1 MKLRYVYAAVAVA
14 LLGILISVEVP
25 LISQVFL
32 RNTDV
37 IDVPRKDFRLNIVRV
52 WEDDIVR
59 IEIEVEGEEDLVV
72 TVERAHFW
80 IGARQEGGT
89 PANIFTKKYFGP
101 SRVEGS
107 EDLLF
112 EIDVEGHLNV
122 YLDNTNSSYPKTVTL
137 TTVFEKSTNVRYATL
152 IIRNLCLLGG
162 GILLLFGWV
171 DNYDEIMAR
180 LGRNNY

>member
-32 RNTDV
+32 RSTDV

-52 WEDDIVR
+52 WEDDVVR
-59 IEIEVEGEEDLVV
+59 MELEVEGDDDLIV
-72 TVERAHFW
+72 TIERAHFW
-80 IGARQEGGT
+80 IGTRQEGGT
-89 PANIFTKKYFGP
+89 PARIFTRNYFGP
-101 SRVEGS
+101 STVEGS
-107 EDLLF
+107 EDFLF

-122 YLDNTNSSYPKTVTL
+122 MLDNTNSSNPKTVRL

-162 GILLLFGWV
+162 GILMLFGWV
-171 DNYDEIMAR
+171 DNYEEIMAR
-180 LGRNNY
+180 LGKE

>member
-14 LLGILISVEVP
+14 LLGTLISVEVP
-25 LISQVFL
+25 LLSQVFL
-32 RNTDV
+32 RSTDV

-52 WEDDIVR
+52 WKDDIVR
-59 IEIEVEGEEDLVV
+59 MELEVEGDLIV

-80 IGARQEGGT
+80 IGTRQEGGT
-89 PANIFTKKYFGP
+89 PARIFTKKYYGP
-101 SRVEGS
+101 SRVEGY
-107 EDLLF
+107 EDFLF

-122 YLDNTNSSYPKTVTL
+122 MLDNTNSSYPKTVRL
-137 TTVFEKSTNVRYATL
+137 TTVFEKSTNVKYATL

-162 GILLLFGWV
+162 GILMLFGWV

-180 LGRNNY
+180 LGKDDY